1 MKMIRWAM
9 VFVVLVIVASAG
21 VAVYTV
27 FFGGKDLAVP
37 RLREMSVLD
46 AMEEVKR
53 LGLQAKIDQVD
64 STLSPGMVLAQWPE
78 PGTKVRKET
87 TLILKVSRGAVNRK
101 AIPDVRG
108 MEYSKAVATLE
119 QNGFSAGDVVRLND
133 ESRPA
138 GSVLAQ
144 NPAAPATVPQGRKV
158 DLIVSSGGAVKGG
171 KIPVPELSQQDEKT
185 AKKLLSES
193 SLTLAGVEYVY
204 NQNTNEGMVMGTK
217 PRAGALVRP
226 GDGVTLVVSTL
237 RKPDKVEIATPSG
250 GKVTAPGMTQT
261 TPGVAPDGASERV
274 SVTAEPSGKPTPSS
288 SAPVAPGGKQS
299 VAKVRYQVPPL
310 SKSMSLRI
318 EMVDANGTRQLL
330 SREVRGGEYIS
341 LDAPFSKEGVVT
353 IYLGGEFVWQDRF
366 R

>member
-171 KIPVPELSQQDEKT
+171 KIPVR
-185 AKKLLSES
+185 S
-193 SLTLAGVEYVY
+193 SRSRTRRQRKAAVG
-204 NQNTNEGMVMGTK
+204 
-217 PRAGALVRP
+217 
-226 GDGVTLVVSTL
+226 VVSDPGWS
-237 RKPDKVEIATPSG
+237 RIRIQPEYERRHGHGNETPC
-250 GKVTAPGMTQT
+250 
-261 TPGVAPDGASERV
+261 R
-274 SVTAEPSGKPTPSS
+274 
-288 SAPVAPGGKQS
+288 SACPPGG
-299 VAKVRYQVPPL
+299 
-310 SKSMSLRI
+310 
-318 EMVDANGTRQLL
+318 
-330 SREVRGGEYIS
+330 RGNARR
-341 LDAPFSKEGVVT
+341 LDAE
-353 IYLGGEFVWQDRF
+353 EA
-366 R
+366 